1 MKTWQRR
8 VEFSTIKH
16 ILIKPLYFTEVI
28 KKIEIGFSSLYQKGL
43 SKIYTIEKVRSLGMG
58 EGIPLKNDRN
68 RWERGALIVRII
80 AMEKNNK
87 KFFFNYLFSFKI

>member
-1 MKTWQRR
+1 MKTWRRR

-43 SKIYTIEKVRSLGMG
+43 SKIYTVENVHSLGMG
-58 EGIPLKNDRN
+58 EGIPLKNNRN

-80 AMEKNNK
+80 AKEKNNE
-87 KFFFNYLFSFKI
+87 KFFLKLFIFI

>member
-1 MKTWQRR
+1 MKTWRRR

-43 SKIYTIEKVRSLGMG
+43 SKIYTVEKVRSLGMG
-58 EGIPLKNDRN
+58 EEIPLKNNRN

-80 AMEKNNK
+80 AKEKNNK
-87 KFFFNYLFSFKI
+87 KFFLKLFIFI

>member
-1 MKTWQRR
+1 MKTWRRR

-43 SKIYTIEKVRSLGMG
+43 SKIYTVENVRSLGMG
-58 EGIPLKNDRN
+58 EGIPLKNNRN

-80 AMEKNNK
+80 AKEKNNE
-87 KFFFNYLFSFKI
+87 KFFLKLFIFI

>member
-1 MKTWQRR
+1 
-8 VEFSTIKH
+8 
-16 ILIKPLYFTEVI
+16 
-28 KKIEIGFSSLYQKGL
+28 
-43 SKIYTIEKVRSLGMG
+43 MG

>member
-1 MKTWQRR
+1 MKTWRRR

-43 SKIYTIEKVRSLGMG
+43 SKIYTVEKVRSLGMG
-58 EGIPLKNDRN
+58 EGIPLKSNRN

-80 AMEKNNK
+80 AKEKNNK
-87 KFFFNYLFSFKI
+87 KFFLKLFIFI

>member
-16 ILIKPLYFTEVI
+16 ILIKPLYFKEVI

-43 SKIYTIEKVRSLGMG
+43 SKIYTVDKVRSLGMG

-68 RWERGALIVRII
+68 RWERGALIVRIS
-80 AMEKNNK
+80 AKEKNNN
-87 KFFFNYLFSFKI
+87 FFFNYLFSFKI